1 MNNNDIAKIM
11 LVKRERER
19 EREREGGRAIATNTT
34 DINKDICDIQ
44 NNIVVDLK

>member
-1 MNNNDIAKIM
+1 M

-19 EREREGGRAIATNTT
+19 AREREGGRAIATNTT

>member
-11 LVKRERER
+11 LVKRERES

>member
-1 MNNNDIAKIM
+1 M
-11 LVKRERER
+11 LVKRERESER

>member
-1 MNNNDIAKIM
+1 MWKE
-11 LVKRERER
+11 RESER

-44 NNIVVDLK
+44 NNIVVDLKWC